1 MTIRLIILGGFLGSG
16 KTSVL
21 IPLAKEMVAAEGRE
35 DGQTKVAIIENEIGQ
50 VGIDTAF
57 TNDTGLY
64 TTELFNGCVCCSI
77 AGSLM
82 DSLVK
87 LEEQMHP
94 EWVIL
99 ETTGLARPGDV
110 AEQLHEYYDEDM
122 DITIFNIIDSRR
134 WLKLLPVVGT
144 LIDDQIRPAD
154 YVLMNKIDAVEPDM
168 LDKVEAG
175 AKEKTQAKIYRV
187 SAVNDPEGTAAV
199 CREIIAGIKNKEAS
213 RA

>member
-1 MTIRLIILGGFLGSG
+1 MRLVILGGFLGSG

-21 IPLAKEMVAAEGRE
+21 IPMAKEIIASEGGA
-35 DGQTKVAIIENEIGQ
+35 DGSTKVAIIENEIGQ

-57 TNDTGLY
+57 TDDTGLY

-82 DSLVK
+82 DSLAK
-87 LEEQMHP
+87 MEEEMHP

-110 AEQLHEYYDEDM
+110 ADQLHQYYDEDM
-122 DITIFNIIDSRR
+122 NITIFNILDSKR
-134 WLKLLPVVGT
+134 WLKLAPIVGT
-144 LIDDQIRPAD
+144 LIDDQVSAAD
-154 YVLMNKIDAVEPDM
+154 YILMNKIDMTDAET

-175 AKEKTQAKIYRV
+175 LKEKSTGKVYRV
-187 SAVNDPEGTAAV
+187 SAVNDPEGCAAV
-199 CREIIAGIKNKEAS
+199 LGEIIKEI
-213 RA
+213 RNQ

>member
-1 MTIRLIILGGFLGSG
+1 MKLIILGGFLGSG

-21 IPLAKEMVAAEGRE
+21 IPLAKEMIEAEGGA
-35 DGQTKVAIIENEIGQ
+35 DGSTKVAIIENEIGQ

-57 TNDTGLY
+57 TDDTGLY

-82 DSLVK
+82 DSLAQM
-87 LEEQMHP
+87 EEKMHP

-110 AEQLHEYYDEDM
+110 AQQLHEYYDEDM
-122 DITIFNIIDSRR
+122 NITIFNILDSRR
-134 WLKLLPVVGT
+134 WLKLVPVVGT
-144 LIDDQIRPAD
+144 LIDDQVEAAD
-154 YVLMNKIDAVEPDM
+154 YVLMNKIDATDAEM

-175 AKEKTQAKIYRV
+175 VKEKTNAKIYRV
-187 SAVNDPEGTAAV
+187 SAVNDKEGLAAV
-199 CREIIAGIKNKEAS
+199 CREIIAEIKNK
-213 RA
+213 

>member
-1 MTIRLIILGGFLGSG
+1 MKLLILGGFLGSG

-21 IPLAKEMVAAEGRE
+21 IPLAKEMIEAEGGA
-35 DGQTKVAIIENEIGQ
+35 DGTTKVAIIENEIGQ

-57 TNDTGLY
+57 TDDAGLF

-82 DSLVK
+82 DALAQM
-87 LEEQMHP
+87 EEQMHP
-94 EWVIL
+94 KWVIL

-122 DITIFNIIDSRR
+122 SITIFNILDSRR

-144 LIDDQIRPAD
+144 LIDDQVQAAD
-154 YVLMNKIDAVEPDM
+154 YVLMNKIDAADPEL

-175 AKEKTQAKIYRV
+175 VKEKTDAKIYRI
-187 SAVNDPEGTAAV
+187 SAVEDKEGTAAV
-199 CREIIAGIKNKEAS
+199 CREIIAEIKNQ
-213 RA
+213 